1 MRHGLRNLIALGS
14 ALACLMG
21 GVAVAQDKSADKP
34 ADNMDVMREKLRAD
48 KKAVVA
54 EVLQLTEGEAKAFWP
69 VYNAYQ
75 SDMVTHYDRLLKL
88 LDTYASSYETMTDG
102 QATSILQ
109 QYLGLERDHVAI
121 LTSYLPRFQKVLPP
135 KKVAKLYQV
144 ENKARALVN
153 YELARGIPLV
163 K

>member
-1 MRHGLRNLIALGS
+1 MRHRFRNVIALGA
-14 ALACLMG
+14 ALVCLVG
-21 GVAVAQDKSADKP
+21 APAVAQDKP
-34 ADNMDVMREKLRAD
+34 ADNMEVMREKLRAD

-88 LDTYASSYETMTDG
+88 IDTYANSYETMTDV
-102 QATSILQ
+102 QATTLLQ
-109 QYLGLERDHVAI
+109 QYLSLERDHVAL

>member
-1 MRHGLRNLIALGS
+1 MRYRLANLIALGS

-21 GVAVAQDKSADKP
+21 GVAVAQDKP
-34 ADNMDVMREKLRAD
+34 ADNMDVLREKLRAD

-54 EVLQLTEGEAKAFWP
+54 EVLQLTEGEAKVFWP

-88 LDTYASSYETMTDG
+88 LDTYASSYETMTDA
-102 QATSILQ
+102 QATSLLQ